1 MSSSKTEQEKSI
13 NKKMQEDQDN
23 NIIIVTWDFTHVSE
37 YALAHAVKIA
47 YIMRY
52 EIKLLHIA
60 EPGAPSE
67 KIEDARRKMTQ
78 ICTDTFKRDG
88 VICKVVVKEGNLF
101 SAISDYATQS
111 NTQLVVMGTHGI
123 KGSQK
128 LFGSKALKVLIG
140 SNSPFIVV
148 KAKPTEHLRISNV
161 VFPIDFKSENKE
173 KLQWAIFIGKNFQS
187 KVHLF
192 KSPVGDSDL
201 QKKVNTNLNFAIR
214 FLKQNDIEYE
224 IHTSSKKGNF
234 AKESIRFSEKINA
247 DLIIVMTT
255 KHITILD
262 YMFGADE
269 QEIIDN
275 SAKIPVM
282 CVNPRVG
289 FAGTSQYLY
298 G

>member
-1 MSSSKTEQEKSI
+1 
-13 NKKMQEDQDN
+13 MQEDQDN
-23 NIIIVTWDFTHVSE
+23 NVIVVTWDFTYVSD

-52 EIKLLHIA
+52 EIKLLHIV

-67 KIEDARRKMTQ
+67 KIENARRKMAQ
-78 ICTDTFKRDG
+78 ICTDTLKHDG
-88 VICKVVVKEGNLF
+88 IICKVVVKEGNLF
-101 SAISDYATQS
+101 TAISDYASES
-111 NTQLVVMGTHGI
+111 NTQLVVMGTHGR
-123 KGSQK
+123 KGTQK
-128 LFGSKALKVLIG
+128 MFGSKALKVITG
-140 SNSPFIVV
+140 SNAPFIVV
-148 KAKPTEHLRISNV
+148 KAKPSESLKISNV

-173 KLQWAIFIGKNFQS
+173 KLQWAIYIGRNFQS
-187 KVHLF
+187 KVHLV
-192 KSPVGDSDL
+192 KYPVSDSDL
-201 QKKVNTNLNFAIR
+201 QKRVNTNLNFAIR
-214 FLKQNDIEYE
+214 FLKQNNLEYE
-224 IHTSSKKGNF
+224 IHTASKKGSF
-234 AKESIRFSEKINA
+234 ANATIRFAEKINA
-247 DLIIVMTT
+247 DMIMVMTT

-262 YMFGADE
+262 YMFAADE

>member
-1 MSSSKTEQEKSI
+1 
-13 NKKMQEDQDN
+13 MQEDQDN
-23 NIIIVTWDFTHVSE
+23 NVIVVTWDFTHVSE
-37 YALAHAVKIA
+37 FALAHAVKIA
-47 YIMRY
+47 YMMRY
-52 EIKLLHIA
+52 EIKLLHIV
-60 EPGAPSE
+60 EPGASSE
-67 KIEDARRKMTQ
+67 VIENARRKMAQ
-78 ICTDTFKRDG
+78 VSSDTLKRDG
-88 VICKVVVKEGNLF
+88 IICKVVVKEGSLS
-101 SAISDYATQS
+101 SAISDYASKS
-111 NTQLVVMGTHGI
+111 NTQLVVMGTHGR
-123 KGSQK
+123 KGTQK
-128 LFGSKALKVLIG
+128 LFGSKALKVLTG

-148 KAKPTEHLRISNV
+148 KARPSESLRISNV

-173 KLQWAIFIGKNFQS
+173 KLQWAIYIGKNFQS

-192 KSPVGDSDL
+192 KYPVADSDL

-214 FLKQNDIEYE
+214 FLKQNNIEYE
-224 IHTSSKKGNF
+224 IHTATRKGSF
-234 AKESIRFSEKINA
+234 ANATIRFSEKIKA

-282 CVNPRVG
+282 CVNPRAG

>member
-1 MSSSKTEQEKSI
+1 
-13 NKKMQEDQDN
+13 MQEDKDN
-23 NIIIVTWDFTHVSE
+23 NVIVVTWDFTHVSE
-37 YALAHAVKIA
+37 YALAHAIKIA

-52 EIKLLHIA
+52 EIKLLHIV
-60 EPGAPSE
+60 EPGTDPGKAE
-67 KIEDARRKMTQ
+67 TARRKMAEV
-78 ICTDTFKRDG
+78 CNDTLKHDG
-88 VICKVVVKEGNLF
+88 ILCKVVVKEGNLV

-123 KGSQK
+123 KGTQK
-128 LFGSKALKVLIG
+128 LFGSRALKVIIG
-140 SNSPFIVV
+140 SNTPFIVV
-148 KAKPTEHLRISNV
+148 QAKPEQSIRISNV

-173 KLQWAIFIGKNFQS
+173 KLQWAIYIGRNFQS

-192 KSPVGDSDL
+192 KYPVADSDL
-201 QKKVNTNLNFAIR
+201 QKRVNTNLNFAIR
-214 FLKQNDIEYE
+214 FLKQNNIEYE
-224 IHTSSKKGNF
+224 IHTAPKSGSF
-234 AKESIRFSEKINA
+234 ANATIRFSQKINA

-262 YMFGADE
+262 YMFAADE
-269 QEIIDN
+269 QEIIAN

-289 FAGTSQYLY
+289 FAGTGQYLY

>member
-1 MSSSKTEQEKSI
+1 ML
-13 NKKMQEDQDN
+13 EDQDN
-23 NIIIVTWDFTHVSE
+23 NVIVVTWDFTHVSE
-37 YALAHAVKIA
+37 YALAHAIKIA

-52 EIKLLHIA
+52 EIKLLHIV
-60 EPGAPSE
+60 ETGTSSE
-67 KIEDARRKMTQ
+67 KIESARRKMTQ
-78 ICTDTFKRDG
+78 VCADTLKYDG
-88 VICKVVVKEGNLF
+88 ITCKAVVKEGSLF
-101 SAISDYATQS
+101 SAISDYVSQS
-111 NTQLVVMGTHGI
+111 NTQLVVMGTHGM
-123 KGSQK
+123 KGGQK
-128 LFGSKALKVLIG
+128 LFGSKALKVIAG

-148 KAKPTEHLRISNV
+148 KAKPTESLRISNV

-173 KLQWAIFIGKNFQS
+173 KLQWAIYIGRNFHS

-192 KSPVGDSDL
+192 KYPVSDSDL

-224 IHTSSKKGNF
+224 IHTATKKGNF
-234 AKESIRFSEKINA
+234 SNATIRFSEKINA
-247 DLIIVMTT
+247 DMIIVVTT
-255 KHITILD
+255 KHITLID

-282 CVNPRVG
+282 CVNPRAG
-289 FAGTSQYLY
+289 FAGTSQYLF